1 MLMSEEL
8 KVLENKH
15 CIGILLALR
24 DGSMTKMELYNRV
37 SKNPRMP
44 DKMADL
50 ESIGLLTVTKTDSR
64 ADCVAL
70 TDKGSEVADMLVQI
84 DSLLM
89 ER

>member
-8 KVLENKH
+8 KVLEGKH
-15 CIGILLALR
+15 CISTLLALR
-24 DGSMTKMELYNRV
+24 DGPLTKMELYAKV

-44 DKMADL
+44 EKISDL
-50 ESIGLLTVTKTDSR
+50 EGMGLLTVTKTENR
-64 ADCVAL
+64 AECVAL
-70 TDKGSEVADMLVQI
+70 TGKGAEVADMLHQV